1 MNKYPTP
8 KNVIG
13 IFVYLLAIS
22 LVIGIPLRLINK
34 HTIQFDEAFI
44 ELFSYLVSSAIVAVH
59 YLKKKK
65 QINQENYY
73 LRKESVSIS
82 FWALILGVMTLMI
95 IIVTPLLNLIP
106 VPDWFLKIMKEVISD
121 DRYSFLSVVIV
132 APIFEELI
140 MRGVILDGFLKRYN
154 PQKAILYSSIIFG
167 LIHLNPWQF
176 IDAFIGGL
184 YIGWI
189 YYRTRSIIP
198 CIAIHVFN
206 NLVAFSMFLLPEENI
221 LMNNPVVE
229 NKFLYILFILLTGV
243 LFYFGIRR
251 LDNKLEIKPA
261 ETDDKQLIVCVS
273 LNQEVDASRSK

>member
-1 MNKYPTP
+1 MYPTP

-13 IFVYLLAIS
+13 LFFYLVVIS
-22 LVIGIPLRLINK
+22 LVIGIPLGLINK
-34 HTIQFDEAFI
+34 HTFQFNEAFI

-59 YLKKKK
+59 YLKKKRE
-65 QINQENYY
+65 INLENYY
-73 LRKESVSIS
+73 LRIESVSFS
-82 FWALILGVMTLMI
+82 SWALILGVMTLMI

-121 DRYSFLSVVIV
+121 DRYSFLSVVIA

-140 MRGVILDGFLKRYN
+140 MRGIILDGFLKRYN

-206 NLVAFSMFLLPEENI
+206 NLIAFSMFLLPEDNI
-221 LMNNPVVE
+221 LVNNPIVE

-251 LDNKLEIKPA
+251 LDNKLVRKPP
-261 ETDDKQLIVCVS
+261 ETNDEPLIFGVS
-273 LNQEVDASRSK
+273 LNQEVDASLSK